1 MGACCCSLAGTD
13 ACKYCRNNGSTGIDY
28 YHNYVYDYYLTK
40 KQLDSITRKEDEWE
54 IPSFMLKETND
65 S

>member
-1 MGACCCSLAGTD
+1 MRVCCCSMVGTD
-13 ACKYCRNNGSTGIDY
+13 ACKHCSNGSTGVNYFHSD
-28 YHNYVYDYYLTK
+28 YVYYPPLTK
-40 KQLDSITRKEDEWE
+40 EQLDSITRKEDEWE

>member
-1 MGACCCSLAGTD
+1 MGVCCCSLAGTD
-13 ACKYCRNNGSTGIDY
+13 ACKHCSNGSTGIDY
-28 YHNYVYDYYLTK
+28 YSNYAYYPSLTK
-40 KQLDSITRKEDEWE
+40 DQLDSITRKEDEWE